1 MLSLE
6 TSVGWLGASCIGV
19 DYVTNINMKY
29 SSLVNHMRTFPIP
42 RMVFMHPSSLFQD
55 FIVDEVARPR
65 KSRMKPEHE

>member
-42 RMVFMHPSSLFQD
+42 RMVFMHPSSFSKISLSMRLQD
-55 FIVDEVARPR
+55 LGNQG
-65 KSRMKPEHE
+65 